1 MTMLVRS
8 IFAWTGCLIA
18 WLVVLPTMAIL
29 GGAALFLYAT
39 LAEVIGMLSGAK
51 PRTLDASAIRSTTL
65 RICAGRSLP
74 RI

>member
-1 MTMLVRS
+1 MTMRS
-8 IFAWTGCLIA
+8 IFVWTGCLIA
-18 WLVVLPTMAIL
+18 WLVVLPTMVIL

-39 LAEVIGMLSGAK
+39 LAELIDMLSGAK

-74 RI
+74 HV

>member
-8 IFAWTGCLIA
+8 IFVWTGCLIA
-18 WLVVLPTMAIL
+18 WLVVLPTVAIL

-39 LAEVIGMLSGAK
+39 LAEIIGMLSGAK
-51 PRTLDASAIRSTTL
+51 PLDASAIRSTTL

-74 RI
+74 RV

>member
-8 IFAWTGCLIA
+8 IFVWTGCLIA
-18 WLVVLPTMAIL
+18 WLVVLPTVAIL

-39 LAEVIGMLSGAK
+39 LAEIIGMLSGAK
-51 PRTLDASAIRSTTL
+51 PLDASAIRSTTL

-74 RI
+74 RVRS